1 MGFRTFDRSQ
11 IHLLGYSL
19 DDMVESDAKCR
30 FVVQLISMLQLDK
43 LYQSY
48 SDVGADANDP
58 SAMLCAWFLAYS
70 EGITSSRNLEK
81 HCKRD
86 THFMYAS
93 SNLRPDHTTLNRF
106 RKRHLTLISEYFV
119 QIIQL
124 AQEKR
129 ISDFKH
135 ITIDGTKIQASSS
148 PRKSKDT
155 EALDRYLSAVRKN
168 ISEYMKRCDESD
180 QLEDE
185 VASGDIQSI
194 RKELQRLKD
203 LEKTLIERKDELE
216 QRKQQIKKEHQQTH
230 QINITEPEA
239 FNMRHAN
246 GKQTL
251 PAYNTQAGVDSKT
264 HLIVAADV
272 VQDRADLA
280 QFSVQHQA
288 IENNLG
294 KDPERRHTA
303 DAGYHNLDQLEYIE
317 EHQIDAVVCD
327 PNPQHRSLN
336 KTLPTVKE
344 LLKSG
349 RRLERSDFIY
359 HSQKDTYECPS
370 GQIIDFSH
378 TQQKADKR
386 IRLYKTSHCAGCLLC
401 KQCLS
406 KKNKTKIRKIQR
418 DEREVLAEQM
428 AIKLSTDEAKQRL
441 IVRKTTVEPVFGNLK
456 ENLGF
461 RRFSLRGLENVRN
474 EFKLMATAHN
484 INKLF
489 KIMNTLITSVEEFL
503 SSIFAPI
510 CLRWRIA

>member
-1 MGFRTFDRSQ
+1 MSFRTFDRSQ
-11 IHLLGYSL
+11 MHLLGYSL
-19 DDMVESDAKCR
+19 DDMVETNAKCR
-30 FVVQLISMLQLDK
+30 FIVQLVSMLQLDK
-43 LYQSY
+43 LYNKY
-48 SDVGADANDP
+48 SDVGTDANDP
-58 SAMLCAWFLAYS
+58 SAMLATWFLGYS
-70 EGITSSRNLEK
+70 DGITSSRVMENR
-81 HCKRD
+81 CKRD
-86 THFMYAS
+86 THFMYTS
-93 SNLRPDHTTLNRF
+93 CNLKPDHTTLSRF
-106 RKRHLTLISEYFV
+106 RKNHLELISEYFI
-119 QIIQL
+119 QILQL
-124 AQEKR
+124 AQEKGL
-129 ISDFKH
+129 SDFKH

-155 EALDRYLSAVRKN
+155 EALDRYLSAIRKN
-168 ISEYMKRCDESD
+168 ITEYMKRCDEID
-180 QLEDE
+180 QLENE
-185 VASGDIQSI
+185 TLPGDILSLQ
-194 RKELQRLKD
+194 KELQRLKD
-203 LEKTLIERKDELE
+203 LEKTLIEQKDELE

-239 FNMRHAN
+239 YNMRHAN

-251 PAYNTQAGVDSKT
+251 PAYNAQASVDSKT
-264 HLIVAADV
+264 QIIVAADA
-272 VQDRADLA
+272 VQDRADFA
-280 QFSVQHQA
+280 QFSVQHKA

-294 KDPERRHTA
+294 EDPERKHTA

-327 PNPQHRSLN
+327 PNPQNRSLK

-370 GQIIDFSH
+370 EQILYLSH
-378 TQQKADKR
+378 TQQKSDKK
-386 IRLYKTSHCAGCLLC
+386 IRHYKTSNCDGCLLY

-441 IVRKTTVEPVFGNLK
+441 IVRKTTVEPAFGNLK

-474 EFKLMATAHN
+474 EFKLMAIAHN

-489 KIMNTLITSVEEFL
+489 KIMSTITTSVEELL
-503 SSIFAPI
+503 SSIFAPM
-510 CLRWRIA
+510 CLYWRTA